1 MNALGEAI
9 GELCKILLPI
19 PEEFYIGNSGSSLAI
34 CTLSNIDL
42 LRKFSKPEW
51 LDRLSIVG
59 RLLSENKGI
68 DSMVKYVNNNRKIT
82 TIIVCGKEVW
92 GHKAGQSLFSL
103 YENGMNENN
112 RIIGSNSP
120 DPYLTVS
127 HSQIRYFQ
135 KNITLVNLIDE
146 TDFGKIVERIKNL

>member
-1 MNALGEAI
+1 
-9 GELCKILLPI
+9 
-19 PEEFYIGNSGSSLAI
+19 
-34 CTLSNIDL
+34 
-42 LRKFSKPEW
+42 
-51 LDRLSIVG
+51 
-59 RLLSENKGI
+59 
-68 DSMVKYVNNNRKIT
+68 MVKYVNNNRKIT

-127 HSQIRYFQ
+127 HSQIRH
-135 KNITLVNLIDE
+135 K
-146 TDFGKIVERIKNL
+146 KISH